1 VEFQHDPVPIP
12 MPYPEWRLDVVRH
25 IEADERIMG
34 YAQMLVDGLDE
45 RAGLALREGILK
57 CTNSYLP

>member
-1 VEFQHDPVPIP
+1 MEEFQHDPVPMP
-12 MPYPEWRLDVVRH
+12 MPYEWRLKVVRH

-34 YAQMLVDGLDE
+34 YARLLVDGLDE
-45 RAGLALREGILK
+45 RAGNALREGIVK